1 MDLQMQS
8 LLCRT
13 VSGGCRMKLLLQH
26 NEYPL
31 IASPEMAKVL
41 GITAATFLQ
50 KLYFLINETR
60 KRKTKK
66 NLTTYKGRKW
76 WFHTYEEWKE
86 TLGMFSVSTIK
97 RAVAKLRALGLIQVA
112 KLSDVKSDR
121 VNYYT
126 IDYKKLKSLFCI
138 DIPVNDT
145 PAPKPATAPHQD
157 KIVGTQEPQNP
168 PATVEQLK
176 AMPDKQRRLYNQ
188 LRTLKLDISP
198 TEPLLEIWVHHASMI
213 TAYVASASSRL
224 DIIKWHWHIPAQILP
239 HHLID

>member
-1 MDLQMQS
+1 
-8 LLCRT
+8 
-13 VSGGCRMKLLLQH
+13 MKLLLQH

-41 GITAATFLQ
+41 GITAATLLQ

-126 IDYKKLKSLFCI
+126 IDYKKLKDLFCI
-138 DIPVNDT
+138 EIPTADT
-145 PAPKPATAPHQD
+145 SKPRLAAAPHQD
-157 KIVGTQEPQNP
+157 KIIGTPEPQNP
-168 PATVEQLK
+168 PATPEQLR
-176 AMPDKQRRLYNQ
+176 AMPDKQRKLYNQ
-188 LRTLKLDISP
+188 LRTLKLDITP
-198 TEPLLEIWVHHASMI
+198 YEPLLEIWVHHANMI
-213 TAYVASASSRL
+213 PAYVASAPSRL
-224 DIIKWHWHIPAQILP
+224 DITKWHWHTPQQILP
-239 HHLID
+239 NHLLD

>member
-1 MDLQMQS
+1 
-8 LLCRT
+8 
-13 VSGGCRMKLLLQH
+13 MKLLLQH

-31 IASPEMAKVL
+31 IASPELAKVL

-76 WFHTYEEWKE
+76 WFHTFEEWKE

-112 KLSDVKSDR
+112 KLSEVKSDR

-138 DIPVNDT
+138 DIPT
-145 PAPKPATAPHQD
+145 PTTPDPKPAPLPHQD
-157 KIVGTQEPQNP
+157 KIIG
-168 PATVEQLK
+168 TVEPTHAAATPEQLSNL
-176 AMPDKQRRLYNQ
+176 PDNQRKLYNQ
-188 LRTLKLDISP
+188 LRILKLDIAHDH
-198 TEPLLEIWVHHASMI
+198 PLLEIWAQNTKMI
-213 TAYVASASSRL
+213 SAYAASASSRL
-224 DIIKWHWHIPAQILP
+224 EIIKWHWHTPEQIFP
-239 HHLID
+239 SHLLD

>member
-1 MDLQMQS
+1 
-8 LLCRT
+8 
-13 VSGGCRMKLLLQH
+13 MKLLLQQ

-50 KLYFLINETR
+50 KLYYLISEKP
-60 KRKTKK
+60 KRKTRK

-76 WFHTYEEWKE
+76 WFHTYEEWQA

-112 KLSDVKSDR
+112 KLAEVKSDR

-138 DIPVNDT
+138 DIPIEST
-145 PAPKPATAPHQD
+145 PSPMPAAAPHQD
-157 KIVGTQEPQNP
+157 KIIGTQEPQNP
-168 PATVEQLK
+168 PATPKQLEQL
-176 AMPDKQRRLYNQ
+176 PDRQRQLYNQ
-188 LRTLKLDISP
+188 LRNLKLDISH
-198 TEPLLEIWVHHASMI
+198 TNPLLEIWVHHTRTI

-224 DIIKWHWHIPAQILP
+224 DITRWHWHTPEQILP
-239 HHLID
+239 SHLLD

>member
-1 MDLQMQS
+1 MLHGA
-8 LLCRT
+8 L
-13 VSGGCRMKLLLQH
+13 SGGCGMKLLLQH

-41 GITAATFLQ
+41 GITAATILQ
-50 KLYFLINETR
+50 KLYFFLNETR

-76 WFHTYEEWKE
+76 WFHTHEEWKE

-138 DIPVNDT
+138 EIPTEST
-145 PAPKPATAPHQD
+145 PSPTPATAPHQD
-157 KIVGTQEPQNP
+157 KIVGTSEPQK
-168 PATVEQLK
+168 PAATPEQLR
-176 AMPDKQRRLYNQ
+176 AMPDKQRQLYNQ

-198 TEPLLEIWVHHASMI
+198 TEPLLEIWVHHARMI

-224 DIIKWHWHIPAQILP
+224 DIIKWHWHTPQQILP
-239 HHLID
+239 THLLD

>member
-1 MDLQMQS
+1 
-8 LLCRT
+8 
-13 VSGGCRMKLLLQH
+13 
-26 NEYPL
+26 
-31 IASPEMAKVL
+31 MAKVL

-50 KLYFLINETR
+50 KLYYLINETR

-76 WFHTYEEWKE
+76 WFHTFEEWKE

-138 DIPVNDT
+138 DIPTSDT
-145 PAPKPATAPHQD
+145 PVPPPAAAPHQD
-157 KIVGTQEPQNP
+157 KIIGTPEPQNP
-168 PATVEQLK
+168 PATPDQLR
-176 AMPDKQRRLYNQ
+176 AMPDKQRKLYNQ
-188 LRTLKLDISP
+188 LRALKLDITP
-198 TEPLLEIWVHHASMI
+198 CEPLLEIWVHHANMI

-224 DIIKWHWHIPAQILP
+224 DITKWHWHTPVQILP
-239 HHLID
+239 SHLLD